1 MFEKQPQE
9 IQDRVKTLA
18 NQSLKQSNPS
28 GWFEILYSEAN
39 QDASQVP
46 WAKLK
51 IHPHLQDWLN
61 KSDFE
66 TNNKS
71 ALVVGC
77 GLGDDAEALQ
87 KLCFQVT
94 AFDISSTAINWC
106 KQRFPE
112 SQVNY
117 LVADLFDLP
126 SEWNKTFD
134 LVIEIRNIQA
144 LPLNVRTEAIKSVG
158 KLVASNGKLIV
169 ITRFRDSDT
178 EPDGPPWALSEK
190 ELAQFQELGLKEM
203 RRQVFFEG
211 DNREVTKLW
220 IEYFKGY

>member
-18 NQSLKQSNPS
+18 SQSLRQSDPS
-28 GWFEILYSEAN
+28 GWFEILYSQAN

-61 KSDFE
+61 KSSF
-66 TNNKS
+66 TTSNKS

-87 KLCFQVT
+87 NLGLQVT

-117 LVADLFDLP
+117 LVADLFNLP
-126 SEWNKTFD
+126 SEWDKSFD
-134 LVIEIRNIQA
+134 LVVEIRNIQA
-144 LPLNVRTEAIKSVG
+144 LPLNVRTEAIKLVG
-158 KLVASNGKLIV
+158 KLVASNGTLIV
-169 ITRFRDSDT
+169 ITRFRDTDA
-178 EPDGPPWALSEK
+178 EPEGPPWALSEK
-190 ELAQFQELGLKEM
+190 ELARFQELGLKEM
-203 RRQVFFEG
+203 GRQVFLEG
-211 DNREVTKLW
+211 DDEEVTKLW
-220 IEYFKGY
+220 IEYVRG

>member
-1 MFEKQPQE
+1 MFEKKPQE
-9 IQDRVKTLA
+9 IQNRVKTLA
-18 NQSLKQSNPS
+18 NQSLRQSNPS

-51 IHPHLQDWLN
+51 IHPYLQDWLD
-61 KSDFE
+61 KSSFI

-77 GLGDDAEALQ
+77 GLGDDAEALK
-87 KLCFQVT
+87 KLGLQVT
-94 AFDISSTAINWC
+94 AFDISATAINWC

-126 SEWNKTFD
+126 STWDKAFD
-134 LVIEIRNIQA
+134 LVVEIRNIQA
-144 LPLNVRTEAIKSVG
+144 LPLNVRTETIKSVG
-158 KLVASNGKLIV
+158 KLVASNGTLIV
-169 ITRFRDSDT
+169 ITRFRDTDA

-190 ELAQFQELGLKEM
+190 ELAQFQQLGLKEM
-203 RRQVFFEG
+203 RRQVFVEG
-211 DNREVTKLW
+211 DNREVTQLC
-220 IEYFKGY
+220 IEYFRG

>member
-61 KSDFE
+61 ESSFT

-87 KLCFQVT
+87 KLGFQVT

-126 SEWNKTFD
+126 SQWNQTFD
-134 LVIEIRNIQA
+134 LVVEIRNIQA
-144 LPLNVRTEAIKSVG
+144 LPLKVRTEAIKSVG

-211 DNREVTKLW
+211 DSGEVIKLW
-220 IEYFKGY
+220 IEYFQG

>member
-9 IQDRVKTLA
+9 IQDRVKQLA
-18 NQSLKQSNPS
+18 SQSLRESDPS

-61 KSDFE
+61 KNSLNA
-66 TNNKS
+66 NNKS
-71 ALVVGC
+71 VLIVGC
-77 GLGDDAEALQ
+77 GLGDDAEALH
-87 KLCFQVT
+87 KIGFQVT
-94 AFDISSTAINWC
+94 AFDISPTAINWC
-106 KQRFPE
+106 KQRFPK

-126 SEWNKTFD
+126 SEWNKAFD

-144 LPLNVRTEAIKSVG
+144 LPLNVRTKAIESVG
-158 KLVASNGKLIV
+158 QLVASNGTLIV
-169 ITRFRDSDT
+169 ITRFRDTDA

-190 ELAQFQELGLKEM
+190 ELARFQGLGLKEM
-203 RRQVFFEG
+203 GRQVFLEG
-211 DNREVTKLW
+211 DECEVIKLW
-220 IEYFKGY
+220 VEYFRG

>member
-18 NQSLKQSNPS
+18 SQSLRESNPS

-51 IHPHLQDWLN
+51 IHPHLKDWLN
-61 KSDFE
+61 KSRFE

-87 KLCFQVT
+87 KLGLQVT
-94 AFDISSTAINWC
+94 AFDISPTAINWC

-126 SEWNKTFD
+126 SKWDKTFD
-134 LVIEIRNIQA
+134 LVVEIRNIQA

-158 KLVASNGKLIV
+158 KLVASKGTLIV
-169 ITRFRDSDT
+169 ITRFRDTDA
-178 EPDGPPWALSEK
+178 EADGPPWALSQK
-190 ELAQFQELGLKEM
+190 ELSRFGELGLKEM
-203 RRQVFFEG
+203 RRQVFLEG
-211 DNREVTKLW
+211 DNQEVTKLW
-220 IEYFKGY
+220 IEYFRG

>member
-18 NQSLKQSNPS
+18 NQSLRQSDPS
-28 GWFEILYSEAN
+28 GWFEVLYSEAN

-51 IHPHLQDWLN
+51 IHPHLQDWLK
-61 KSDFE
+61 KSSFT

-77 GLGDDAEALQ
+77 GLGDDAGALQ
-87 KLCFQVT
+87 KLGLQVT
-94 AFDISSTAINWC
+94 AFDISPTAINWC
-106 KQRFPE
+106 KQRFPD

-117 LVADLFDLP
+117 LVADLFHLP
-126 SEWNKTFD
+126 SDWNKTFD
-134 LVIEIRNIQA
+134 LVVEIRNIQA
-144 LPLNVRTEAIKSVG
+144 LPLNVRTEAITSVG
-158 KLVASNGKLIV
+158 KLVASNGTLII
-169 ITRFRDSDT
+169 ITRFRDTDA

-190 ELAQFQELGLKEM
+190 ELAGFQEVGLKEM
-203 RRQVFFEG
+203 GRQVFLEG
-211 DNREVTKLW
+211 DNEEVTKLW
-220 IEYFKGY
+220 IEYIRG